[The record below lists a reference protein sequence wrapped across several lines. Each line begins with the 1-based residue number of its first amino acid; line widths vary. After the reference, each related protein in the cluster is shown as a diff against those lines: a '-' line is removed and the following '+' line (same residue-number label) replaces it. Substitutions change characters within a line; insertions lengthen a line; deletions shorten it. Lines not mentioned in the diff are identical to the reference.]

1 MKKLLLSLGL
11 LASTCAYT
19 QLTTINPDTVC
30 YQTPGSIYSVT
41 NTLGNT
47 YTWTVAAPGVITSG
61 QGTNQIG
68 VNWSAAAPGLI
79 PNAVSVVASNG
90 SGCNSP
96 ASNLNVFILQI
107 VPSITALGPFCST
120 DACVAVTTS
129 PAGGVLTGTGVVGNT
144 FCPQTAGAGTWP
156 LTYTVTQG
164 GCTFT
169 ATTSVTVN
177 PTPTLSPISHN

>member
-1 MKKLLLSLGL
+1 MKKLLLSLL
-11 LASTCAYT
+11 LLCSTSAYT

-30 YQTPGSIYSVT
+30 YQTNGSIYQVT
-41 NTLGNT
+41 NTPGVT

-96 ASNLNVFILQI
+96 ASTLNVLILQI

-120 DACVAVTTS
+120 DACVPVTTS

-144 FCPQTAGAGTWP
+144 FCPATAGAGTWT

-164 GCTFT
+164 GCVFT
-169 ATTSVTVN
+169 ATTNVTVN

>member
-1 MKKLLLSLGL
+1 MKKLLLSLSL
-11 LASTCAYT
+11 IACTSAYT

-30 YQTPGSIYSVT
+30 YQTPGSIYQVT
-41 NTLGNT
+41 NTPGVT

-79 PNAVSVVASNG
+79 TNAVSVVASTGN
-90 SGCNSP
+90 GCNSP
-96 ASNLNVFILQI
+96 ASTLNVLILQI
-107 VPSITALGPFCST
+107 IPSITALGPFCVT
-120 DACVAVTTS
+120 DACVNVVTT

-144 FCPQTAGAGTWP
+144 FCPGVSGAGTWP

-169 ATTSVTVN
+169 ATINVTVN